1 MASVPHIVAPQRMTI
16 PLAKSGAGPNLT
28 PARGSELEV
37 LTPVPPNTVVVTKV
51 RMAEQRR
58 TASQTRESGAT
69 EGSARSLGGPD
80 SSRVVTVHVHQLV
93 QAFAVGILE
102 ADPWHAGY
110 TIAPKLDA
118 VVNHVSR
125 CVQVRFPGEDV
136 LSLPLGVI
144 ERLYRAWTEQHPV
157 MRGWNR
163 LGNPPPTEYLPLHS
177 STPRARQFID
187 LDAVY
192 RNAIAYL
199 ARTRD
204 ADAPAQARSAAS
216 ESVFMRVRANQ
227 PRSQTRYG
235 ETARREPPGR
245 SPDSRAPILTR

>member
-1 MASVPHIVAPQRMTI
+1 MSI
-16 PLAKSGAGPNLT
+16 PLARTGASPNLT
-28 PARGSELEV
+28 PSRGSELEA
-37 LTPVPPNTVVVTKV
+37 LAPVPPNTVVVAKV

-58 TASQTRESGAT
+58 TASQTREPGAA
-69 EGSARSLGGPD
+69 EDSARSLAGPD
-80 SSRVVTVHVHQLV
+80 RSRVVTVHAHQLV

-110 TIAPKLDA
+110 TIPPKLDA

-163 LGNPPPTEYLPLHS
+163 LGNPPPTEYIPLHS
-177 STPRARQFID
+177 RTPRARQFID

-199 ARTRD
+199 ARVRD
-204 ADAPAQARSAAS
+204 ADAPAQAPSAAAD
-216 ESVFMRVRANQ
+216 SVFIGVRANQ
-227 PRSQTRYG
+227 PRSQTRCG
-235 ETARREPPGR
+235 DTARREPPDR
-245 SPDSRAPILTR
+245 SPDSRAPILIR